1 MNSPYAYCSPIRV
14 EVISQPTKC
23 PFSTYHC
30 IATGFI
36 EALKSEKIEFTLVA
50 LQVGVSS
57 AVGATAL
64 GAEEAGLSLPIDYAA
79 NTYELFH
86 YRPE

>member
-1 MNSPYAYCSPIRV
+1 MQDKVHNLLSNA
-14 EVISQPTKC
+14 
-23 PFSTYHC
+23 
-30 IATGFI
+30 ATGFT
-36 EALKSEKIEFTLVA
+36 EALKTEKIEFTLVS
-50 LQVGVSS
+50 LQAGVSS

>member
-1 MNSPYAYCSPIRV
+1 MQAKSSPKSPA
-14 EVISQPTKC
+14 K
-23 PFSTYHC
+23 YHFQC
-30 IATGFI
+30 TACYYTGFT
-36 EALKSEKIEFTLVA
+36 EALKSEKIELTLVA
-50 LQVGVSS
+50 LREGVSS

-64 GAEEAGLSLPIDYAA
+64 GAEEAGLTLPIDYAA